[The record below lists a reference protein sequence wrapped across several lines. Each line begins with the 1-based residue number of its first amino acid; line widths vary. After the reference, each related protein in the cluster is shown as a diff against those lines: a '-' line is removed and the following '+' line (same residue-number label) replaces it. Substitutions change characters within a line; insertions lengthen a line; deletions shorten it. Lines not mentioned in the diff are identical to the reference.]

1 MKTLVSFTIQ
11 SEFGMFKKPDI
22 NDKIF
27 VSYNMIHKP
36 YLLGVL
42 GAIMG
47 YGGHNQNEDKSK
59 MPEYYEKLKDIRI
72 AVSPSDK
79 NGGIFKKEFI
89 IFNNTT
95 NGSISNIT
103 EQTLVE
109 PAYRIYLELDD
120 ENEEHLKLIDS
131 LKNHKAVYPPYMGK
145 NEFSL
150 HWWDIEKEQ
159 STFHKHVKFIKKREF
174 KERFMVKTLIKR
186 DEDFKIKGTGYKE
199 RTTNYFYLFERLPI
213 GFDEQLKQYKYHD
226 FLYTNSIF
234 KPNKILDNL
243 YECDE
248 GVICLF

>member
-1 MKTLVSFTIQ
+1 MKKLISFTIK

-36 YLLGVL
+36 YIFGIL
-42 GAIMG
+42 GAILG
-47 YGGHNQNEDKSK
+47 YDGYAQMEDNSN
-59 MPEYYEKLKDIRI
+59 MPEFYNKLKDIKI
-72 AVSPSDK
+72 AISPSDS
-79 NGGIFKKEFI
+79 NSGIFKKKFI

-103 EQTLVE
+103 EQTLIN

-120 ENEEHLKLIDS
+120 ITHVQLI
-131 LKNHKAVYPPYMGK
+131 KNLQNNKAIYPPYMGK

-150 HWWDIEKEQ
+150 WWDDFHIHEKFEEIKEKE
-159 STFHKHVKFIKKREF
+159 KFQVVSIIKK
-174 KERFMVKTLIKR
+174 
-186 DEDFKIKGTGYKE
+186 DENFIIKGTGYKE

-213 GFDEQLKQYKYHD
+213 EFDENLKQYIYHD
-226 FLYTNSIF
+226 FLYTNHIF
-234 KPNKILDNL
+234 KNNTNLENL

>member
-1 MKTLVSFTIQ
+1 MKKLISFTIN

-27 VSYNMIHKP
+27 VSYNMLHKP
-36 YLLGVL
+36 YLLGIL

-47 YGGHNQNEDKSK
+47 YAGHNQNQDKSK
-59 MPEYYEKLKDIRI
+59 MPQYYEKLKNIKVAI
-72 AVSPSDK
+72 SPSNK

-95 NGSISNIT
+95 NGSIANIT
-103 EQTLVE
+103 EQTLVN

-120 ENEEHLKLIDS
+120 EQNKELIHKLKKNEAIF
-131 LKNHKAVYPPYMGK
+131 NPYMGK

-150 HWWDIEKEQ
+150 WWNDFKVHKRFEKVE
-159 STFHKHVKFIKKREF
+159 SKKKFEVKTIIKKPEKF
-174 KERFMVKTLIKR
+174 VLKNS
-186 DEDFKIKGTGYKE
+186 GYKE

-213 GFDEQLKQYKYHD
+213 GFDEQLKQYLYHE
-226 FLYTNSIF
+226 FLYTNAVF
-234 KPNKILDNL
+234 KSNSTLENL
-243 YECDE
+243 YESDE

>member
-1 MKTLVSFTIQ
+1 MKKLISFTIQ

-27 VSYNMIHKP
+27 VSYNIIHKP
-36 YLLGVL
+36 YLLGIL

-47 YGGHNQNEDKSK
+47 YDGHNQNRDKSK
-59 MPEYYEKLKDIRI
+59 MPEYYERFKDIRVAI
-72 AVSPSDK
+72 APSSE

-103 EQTLVE
+103 EQTLVN
-109 PAYRIYLELDD
+109 PAYKIYIELDD
-120 ENEEHLKLIDS
+120 ENEEHIKLIDS
-131 LKNHKAVYPPYMGK
+131 IKNNRAVYPPYMGK

-150 HWWDIEKEQ
+150 WWDNFHQHAKFEKIEIKEK
-159 STFHKHVKFIKKREF
+159 FEVKTIIKK
-174 KERFMVKTLIKR
+174 
-186 DEDFKIKGTGYKE
+186 DENFVLKNSGYKE

-213 GFDEQLKQYKYHD
+213 GFDEVLKQYTYHD
-226 FLYTNSIF
+226 FLYTNAIF
-234 KPNKILDNL
+234 KNTQSLTNL

>member
-1 MKTLVSFTIQ
+1 MKKLVSFIIK

-27 VSYNMIHKP
+27 ITYNMIHKP
-36 YLLGVL
+36 YILGIL

-47 YGGHNQNEDKSK
+47 YEGHSQNLDKTK
-59 MPEYYEKLKDIRI
+59 MPQYYENLKDIRI
-72 AVSPSDK
+72 AISPSSA

-95 NGSISNIT
+95 NGAISNIT
-103 EQTLVE
+103 EQTLVK

-120 ENEEHLKLIDS
+120 ENSEHKKLIDN
-131 LKNHKAVYPPYMGK
+131 LKNNEAIYPPYMGK

-150 HWWDIEKEQ
+150 WWDNFHIHSKFEKIENVEKFQ
-159 STFHKHVKFIKKREF
+159 VKSIIKKPENF
-174 KERFMVKTLIKR
+174 VLKNS
-186 DEDFKIKGTGYKE
+186 GYKE

-213 GFDEQLKQYKYHD
+213 GFDEYLKQYIYHE
-226 FLYTNSIF
+226 FLYTNAIF
-234 KPNKILDNL
+234 KSDNNLENL

>member
-1 MKTLVSFTIQ
+1 MKQLVSFTIKA
-11 SEFGMFKKPDI
+11 EFGMFKKPDI

-36 YLLGVL
+36 YLLGIL

-47 YGGHNQNEDKSK
+47 YAGHNQNQDKSK
-59 MPEYYEKLKDIRI
+59 MPEYYEKLKDIKVAI
-72 AVSPSDK
+72 APSSE

-95 NGSISNIT
+95 NGSIANIT
-103 EQTLVE
+103 EQTLVN

-120 ENEEHLKLIDS
+120 KKDKELIGKLEKNEAI
-131 LKNHKAVYPPYMGK
+131 YPPYMGK

-150 HWWDIEKEQ
+150 WWDNFKVHDKFEKIDSKE
-159 STFHKHVKFIKKREF
+159 KFEVRTIIKKPENF
-174 KERFMVKTLIKR
+174 VLKNS
-186 DEDFKIKGTGYKE
+186 GYKE

-213 GFDEQLKQYKYHD
+213 GFDEQLKQYNYHE
-226 FLYTNSIF
+226 FLYTNAVF
-234 KPNKILDNL
+234 KTNRNLENL

>member
-1 MKTLVSFTIQ
+1 MKHLVSFTIKA
-11 SEFGMFKKPDI
+11 EFGMFKKPDI

-47 YGGHNQNEDKSK
+47 YAGHNQNQDKSK
-59 MPEYYEKLKDIRI
+59 MPEYYEKLKDIKVAI
-72 AVSPSDK
+72 APSSE

-95 NGSISNIT
+95 NGSIANIT
-103 EQTLVE
+103 EQTLVN

-120 ENEEHLKLIDS
+120 KKDKELIGKLEKNESIF
-131 LKNHKAVYPPYMGK
+131 PPYMGK
-145 NEFSL
+145 NEFTL
-150 HWWDIEKEQ
+150 WWDDFKVHDKFEKIESKE
-159 STFHKHVKFIKKREF
+159 KFEIKTIIKKPENF
-174 KERFMVKTLIKR
+174 VLKNS
-186 DEDFKIKGTGYKE
+186 GYKE

-213 GFDEQLKQYKYHD
+213 GFDEQLKQYNYHE
-226 FLYTNSIF
+226 FLYTNAIF
-234 KPNKILDNL
+234 KTNSSLENL
-243 YECDE
+243 YESDE

>member
-1 MKTLVSFTIQ
+1 MKKLISFTIEA
-11 SEFGMFKKPDI
+11 EFGMFKKPDI

-36 YLLGVL
+36 YLLGIL

-47 YGGHNQNEDKSK
+47 YVGHNQNNDKSK
-59 MPEYYEKLKDIRI
+59 MPEYYEKLKDIRVAI
-72 AVSPSDK
+72 APSSK

-95 NGSISNIT
+95 NGKIANIT
-103 EQTLVE
+103 EQTLVN

-120 ENEEHLKLIDS
+120 IKDEKLITK
-131 LKNHKAVYPPYMGK
+131 LENNEAVFPPYMGK

-150 HWWDIEKEQ
+150 WWDNFRVHNKFDKIETKE
-159 STFHKHVKFIKKREF
+159 KFKVVSIIKREQNF
-174 KERFMVKTLIKR
+174 KV
-186 DEDFKIKGTGYKE
+186 KGTGYKE

-226 FLYTNSIF
+226 FLYTNAVF
-234 KPNKILDNL
+234 KNNKSLENI

>member
-1 MKTLVSFTIQ
+1 MKQLVSFTIKA
-11 SEFGMFKKPDI
+11 EFGMFKKPDI

-36 YLLGVL
+36 YLLGIL

-47 YGGHNQNEDKSK
+47 YGGHSQNQDKSK
-59 MPEYYEKLKDIRI
+59 MSEYYEKLKDIRVAI
-72 AVSPSDK
+72 APSDK

-95 NGSISNIT
+95 NGSIANIT
-103 EQTLVE
+103 EQTLVN
-109 PAYRIYLELDD
+109 PAYKIYLEVDD
-120 ENEEHLKLIDS
+120 ENDKELICKLE
-131 LKNHKAVYPPYMGK
+131 KNEAIFQPYMGK

-150 HWWDIEKEQ
+150 WWDDFKVHDKFKEIE
-159 STFHKHVKFIKKREF
+159 S
-174 KERFMVKTLIKR
+174 KERFEVKTIIKKP
-186 DEDFKIKGTGYKE
+186 ENFVLKNSGYKE

-213 GFDEQLKQYKYHD
+213 GFDEQLKQYVYHE
-226 FLYTNSIF
+226 FLYTNTIF
-234 KPNKILDNL
+234 KNNNSLNSL

>member
-1 MKTLVSFTIQ
+1 MKKLISFTIK

-27 VSYNMIHKP
+27 VSYNIIHKP
-36 YLLGVL
+36 YLLGIF

-47 YGGHNQNEDKSK
+47 YDGHNQNRDKSK
-59 MPEYYEKLKDIRI
+59 MPEYYDKLKDIRLAI
-72 AVSPSDK
+72 APSSE

-103 EQTLVE
+103 EQTLVN

-120 ENEEHLKLIDS
+120 ENEEHQKLIDY
-131 LKNHKAVYPPYMGK
+131 LKNHRAVYPPYMGK

-150 HWWDIEKEQ
+150 WWDNFHQHTKFEKIESKEK
-159 STFHKHVKFIKKREF
+159 FEVKTIIKK
-174 KERFMVKTLIKR
+174 
-186 DEDFKIKGTGYKE
+186 DENFVLKNSGYKE

-213 GFDEQLKQYKYHD
+213 GFDEKLKQYKYYD
-226 FLYTNSIF
+226 FLYTNNMF
-234 KPNKILDNL
+234 KSTKELQNL
-243 YECDE
+243 YETDE

>member
-1 MKTLVSFTIQ
+1 MKKLISFTIKA
-11 SEFGMFKKPDI
+11 EFGMFKKPDI

-36 YLLGVL
+36 YLLGIL

-47 YGGHNQNEDKSK
+47 YDGHNQNKDKSQ
-59 MPEYYEKLKDIRI
+59 MPEYYEKLKDIRVAI
-72 AVSPSDK
+72 SPSSK

-95 NGSISNIT
+95 NGSIANIT
-103 EQTLVE
+103 EQTLVS
-109 PAYRIYLELDD
+109 PAYEIYLELDD
-120 ENEEHLKLIDS
+120 IEHKELIESLREN
-131 LKNHKAVYPPYMGK
+131 KAIYPPYMGK

-150 HWWDIEKEQ
+150 WWDNFKVHDKFEPIELKE
-159 STFHKHVKFIKKREF
+159 KFEVVSI
-174 KERFMVKTLIKR
+174 IKR
-186 DEDFKIKGTGYKE
+186 DKDFKIKGTGYKE

-213 GFDEQLKQYKYHD
+213 GFDEKLKQYKYHD

-234 KPNKILDNL
+234 KSNETLQNL

>member
-1 MKTLVSFTIQ
+1 MKQLVSFTIKA
-11 SEFGMFKKPDI
+11 EFGMFKKPDI

-36 YLLGVL
+36 YLLGIL

-47 YGGHNQNEDKSK
+47 YGGHSQNQDKSK
-59 MPEYYEKLKDIRI
+59 MPEYYEKLKDIRVAI
-72 AVSPSDK
+72 SPSDK

-95 NGSISNIT
+95 NGSIANIT
-103 EQTLVE
+103 EQTLIN
-109 PAYRIYLELDD
+109 PAYRIYLEVDKKKD
-120 ENEEHLKLIDS
+120 EELIER
-131 LKNHKAVYPPYMGK
+131 LKNNEAIYPPYMGK

-150 HWWDIEKEQ
+150 WWDDFKVHDKFEEIESKEKFQ
-159 STFHKHVKFIKKREF
+159 VKTIIKKPENF
-174 KERFMVKTLIKR
+174 ILKNS
-186 DEDFKIKGTGYKE
+186 GYKE

-213 GFDEQLKQYKYHD
+213 GFDEQLKQYVYHE
-226 FLYTNSIF
+226 FLYTNAIF
-234 KPNKILDNL
+234 KNSSNLDSL

>member
-1 MKTLVSFTIQ
+1 MKKLISFTIKA
-11 SEFGMFKKPDI
+11 EFGMFRKPDI

-27 VSYNMIHKP
+27 LSYNMIHKP
-36 YLLGVL
+36 YLLGIL

-47 YGGHNQNEDKSK
+47 YGGHAQPKEDKNQIFAD
-59 MPEYYEKLKDIRI
+59 YYEKLKDIRVAI
-72 AVSPSDK
+72 APINS

-95 NGSISNIT
+95 NGQIANIT
-103 EQTLVE
+103 EQTLIN

-120 ENEEHLKLIDS
+120 KNRELIDK

-150 HWWDIEKEQ
+150 WWDGFKVHEKFEKIEQKEKFQ
-159 STFHKHVKFIKKREF
+159 VKTIIKKPENF
-174 KERFMVKTLIKR
+174 VLKNS
-186 DEDFKIKGTGYKE
+186 GYKE

-213 GFDEQLKQYKYHD
+213 EFDEELKQYKYHD
-226 FLYTNSIF
+226 FLYTNAVF
-234 KPNKILDNL
+234 KNSKSLENL

>member
-1 MKTLVSFTIQ
+1 MKKLVSFTIK

-27 VSYNMIHKP
+27 ISYNMIHKP
-36 YLLGVL
+36 YLLGIL

-47 YGGHNQNEDKSK
+47 YGGHSQAKTVHDNQIFAD
-59 MPEYYEKLKDIRI
+59 YYEKLKDIRVAI
-72 AVSPSDK
+72 APRSE

-95 NGSISNIT
+95 NGTIANIT
-103 EQTLVE
+103 EQTLVN

-120 ENEEHLKLIDS
+120 KNVEHIKLIDS
-131 LKNHKAVYPPYMGK
+131 LKNNKAIYPPYMGK

-150 HWWDIEKEQ
+150 WWDNFKIHDKFEEIVSKEKFE
-159 STFHKHVKFIKKREF
+159 
-174 KERFMVKTLIKR
+174 VKTLIKK
-186 DEDFKIKGTGYKE
+186 DEIFELKNSGYKE

-213 GFDEQLKQYKYHD
+213 GFDENLKQYLYHD
-226 FLYTNSIF
+226 FIYSNAIF
-234 KPNKILDNL
+234 KSNNNLTNL
-243 YECDE
+243 YDCDE